1 MTFEDHLALEL
12 AATQAGVVQDSAE
25 GHVTSRRHA
34 HPVSQGQLED
44 DLPSGED
51 ACYVVVIC
59 NSTYF
64 WSPKNSD
71 KDNPLEVLVC
81 EPIKSVVLSW
91 SWKLEEEHSGFPMW
105 PATIVLTTILIVLPA
120 VLLLVPI
127 SDSSNTKP
135 CRTSRTSESWWQ
147 KMQIRFRF
155 RGDPDIRLWS
165 CILLIVPIATVLL
178 VMLFKPIPE
187 DVRQTMHQDVVTVV
201 VTQLITS
208 WANPTGYGAVV
219 ALPFFLVPVAKQSP
233 LLSLLGLSPALAVGF
248 HIWAGRICWVLAS
261 IHGTLHTIVAVFA
274 TNSNGSHKG
283 MFETAIHNL
292 VPMERNCWRWQSPG
306 GFRKDEEPETYCYHS
321 WRNLTGI
328 IAVTALWVLVM
339 TSWNVIRRRYYRF
352 FYQCHIIFGA
362 IMVLFS
368 ILHFYWIAIYL
379 MPGVVYYWVCSLPS
393 ILQQLNS
400 WRTGILIRNAVVI
413 PNSNGCFELRL
424 ATMSQP
430 RHHPAYVKLCIPE
443 RSILEW
449 HPFTVA
455 HASPHELRLLIREF
469 GPFTQTLR
477 RRLVA
482 NNNNNRPVTILVDG
496 FYDSGPD
503 WVQESLGGG
512 RDTLLFVAAGIGI
525 TPVLPVVI
533 NLWKKLSTSARGSPI
548 DIHIHW
554 YCRDPTLVQ
563 HVWAHYLKPLIAA
576 ETQPPQQAVY
586 NFDGSNQQS
595 RIHFCVHL
603 TSSRSGDDD
612 PTRDFDEC
620 DDEKQPD
627 SSRGLVRGGDN
638 DQRSPSGSPF
648 QVSPRSTLRLAA
660 VTMIITFGIHL
671 WWYHE
676 MSWNYRHRIF
686 VRGYSLG
693 VAIAVPILVFLLFE
707 FSRWILAAH
716 PQHALVS
723 AEDDDDDDVEKS
735 SETLDEVALTNN
747 DEKVIVKGTC
757 RFSLVFNQGRP
768 PLANVIHP
776 IVESE
781 SPAVFFC
788 GPGSLWTE
796 MKGSVEAA
804 RKDRN
809 DSSRRCCA
817 WFKEHFEL

>member
-12 AATQAGVVQDSAE
+12 TATQAGVVQDSAE

-51 ACYVVVIC
+51 AWLGWKQITAAKVYAKLMVVSVTVLLMFWFSYVVVIC

-283 MFETAIHNL
+283 MLETAIHNL

-321 WRNLTGI
+321 WLNLTGI
-328 IAVTALWVLVM
+328 IAVTALWILVM

-352 FYQCHIIFGA
+352 FYHCHIIFGA
-362 IMVLFS
+362 IMMLFS

-379 MPGVVYYWVCSLPS
+379 MPGVVYYW
-393 ILQQLNS
+393 
-400 WRTGILIRNAVVI
+400 
-413 PNSNGCFELRL
+413 F
-424 ATMSQP
+424 
-430 RHHPAYVKLCIPE
+430 
-443 RSILEW
+443 
-449 HPFTVA
+449 
-455 HASPHELRLLIREF
+455 
-469 GPFTQTLR
+469 
-477 RRLVA
+477 
-482 NNNNNRPVTILVDG
+482 TILVDG

-503 WVQESLGGG
+503 WVQESLGYG

-576 ETQPPQQAVY
+576 ETQLTQPAAHDH
-586 NFDGSNQQS
+586 DGSNQQS

-723 AEDDDDDDVEKS
+723 AEDDDDDDDVEKS